1 MTALHVE
8 TDKDFSRRM
17 EAIENKNNNV
27 KLLDSEYKELPPQ
40 YKKEFL
46 VGEKKCIDDKQKILP
61 TFNTRMCVREHM
73 KKRGLYGPFNVEEI
87 TTLTG
92 GKTENYINNLRMKK
106 FRRQPKNKNVKNARQ
121 TSRRLPVNQPTK
133 TNTETNK
140 KKKGR
145 ETMKKVNS
153 KKFTSNST
161 FNTNTLQS
169 ETVIEEFDSVKAIF
183 ERVLKEL
190 PAYQAKLNKD
200 EDKDKK
206 CVAVFDLDETVLKNT
221 DAGTRTFPNI
231 RNFINTLRRRGVTIV
246 FITAR
251 RESSR
256 QETIKTL
263 TKLKLVGQLVMRPDD
278 AGKSSNV
285 KAAQRKQI
293 AEKAGC
299 SLFLNVG
306 DQLSDISPSTEWH
319 LVSKTFSTLPEGS
332 AVGRAVRSADPTHDH
347 HHRLKH
353 AFNILDTPFLVWGG
367 LGGDMIK
374 HTHMSVKMPNL
385 GTFTK

>member
-1 MTALHVE
+1 MTSVIERRKPIAGKRIPGATYTKDSLMKRCLAAQDRY
-8 TDKDFSRRM
+8 TGIGYDKKLCEQWATRRLDGEFDNIRYKSSR
-17 EAIENKNNNV
+17 
-27 KLLDSEYKELPPQ
+27 
-40 YKKEFL
+40 F
-46 VGEKKCIDDKQKILP
+46 
-61 TFNTRMCVREHM
+61 
-73 KKRGLYGPFNVEEI
+73 KKRV
-87 TTLTG
+87 
-92 GKTENYINNLRMKK
+92 
-106 FRRQPKNKNVKNARQ
+106 
-121 TSRRLPVNQPTK
+121 
-133 TNTETNK
+133 NK

-153 KKFTSNST
+153 KKFTSTST
-161 FNTNTLQS
+161 SNTLQS

-200 EDKDKK
+200 DDKDKK

>member
-1 MTALHVE
+1 
-8 TDKDFSRRM
+8 
-17 EAIENKNNNV
+17 
-27 KLLDSEYKELPPQ
+27 
-40 YKKEFL
+40 
-46 VGEKKCIDDKQKILP
+46 
-61 TFNTRMCVREHM
+61 
-73 KKRGLYGPFNVEEI
+73 
-87 TTLTG
+87 
-92 GKTENYINNLRMKK
+92 
-106 FRRQPKNKNVKNARQ
+106 
-121 TSRRLPVNQPTK
+121 
-133 TNTETNK
+133 
-140 KKKGR
+140 
-145 ETMKKVNS
+145 MKKVNS
-153 KKFTSNST
+153 KKFTSTST
-161 FNTNTLQS
+161 SNTLQS

-200 EDKDKK
+200 DDKDKK